1 MIFGMSRDR
10 TKIEIIQEGEGRFL
24 VKTFADGTEERMPI
38 VKLPRKKRYAERP
51 YWTWS
56 FDKSRKK
63 GF

>member
-24 VKTFADGTEERMPI
+24 VKTFADGTEERMPT
-38 VKLPRKKRYAERP
+38 VKLPRKKRYPDRP

-56 FDKSRKK
+56 FDKCRKK